1 MITRL
6 ESHCWLFSDFNVE
19 RGGIVQVG
27 RSKRC
32 DGRGHALQTHI
43 IGYAYQERAWSDR
56 PPSSTA
62 GTARSPDGSQLKNLR
77 ELAPQIAACELPTQ
91 FEVGLDL
98 LIGGLECILRP
109 GSVTSDEK
117 TSLE

>member
-43 IGYAYQERAWSDR
+43 IGY
-56 PPSSTA
+56 PI
-62 GTARSPDGSQLKNLR
+62 RSGPG
-77 ELAPQIAACELPTQ
+77 QIAHPLPQ
-91 FEVGLDL
+91 QGLL
-98 LIGGLECILRP
+98 AVPMAPNSRICAN
-109 GSVTSDEK
+109 
-117 TSLE
+117 